1 MTDDATGKQYTVLET
16 STLNFEQNKG
26 TCASY
31 NAILPEPR
39 TEGENEFLDSLNAQ
53 LFPLGL
59 NDKEEEGV
67 WRWDSDGSLVR
78 WFYWAKFRG
87 YSPDPNGGRNENCV
101 AMNKHH
107 AHTLLLTSP
116 ASWVDIPCDPVLMQ
130 IATKNLVC
138 QKLGGMYRLNENKES
153 STTPL
158 AHIIR

>member
-16 STLNFEQNKG
+16 STLNFEQNKA

-67 WRWDSDGSLVR
+67 WRWDSDGSLVN
-78 WFYWAKFRG
+78 WKYWANFKTNG
-87 YSPDPNGGRNENCV
+87 AAPNGGIAENCV
-101 AMNKHH
+101 VMVKHY
-107 AHTLLLTSP
+107 AHTLRLTST
-116 ASWVDIPCDPVLMQ
+116 ASWADIACRGKQISPFLM
-130 IATKNLVC
+130 I
-138 QKLGGMYRLNENKES
+138 S
-153 STTPL
+153 
-158 AHIIR
+158 